1 MNDLHTAREY
11 AAVTSAVYA
20 DRLVNWLIA
29 RTDMLASF
37 PEAGRMVPEFNEPTV
52 RELPERSF
60 RIVYRVISLSRV
72 DILRIHPAALP
83 LPDTL

>member
-1 MNDLHTAREY
+1 MNDL
-11 AAVTSAVYA
+11 YA
-20 DRLVNWLIA
+20 DRLVNRLIA
-29 RTDMLASF
+29 RTDMLVSF
-37 PEAGRMVPEFNEPTV
+37 PEAGRMVSEFNKPTV

-60 RIVYRVISLSRV
+60 RIVYRVISPTRV